1 MKPLAEKLVSL
12 ESQISREKGA
22 FALFAL
28 FLREEMQDRYDL
40 VVSSSW
46 IEEDKKAA
54 LDYLAERL
62 RSFLE
67 PQELLSLS
75 KIVLVDLD
83 NPSLRAVNKAVEVE
97 HGLSEV
103 RDDTFFGLEIKHA
116 YIITSKKQ
124 ETMAD
129 SGVL

>member
-12 ESQISREKGA
+12 EGQISKEKGA

-28 FLREEMQDRYDL
+28 FLREEVQDRYDL

-54 LDYLAERL
+54 LDYLAKQL
-62 RSFLE
+62 RSCLE

-75 KIVLVDLD
+75 RIVLVDLD
-83 NPSLRAVNKAVEVE
+83 NPSLRAINKAIKVE

-103 RDDTFFGLEIKHA
+103 KNGTFFDLEIKHA

-124 ETMAD
+124 KTMAD

>member
-54 LDYLAERL
+54 LDYLAKRL

-83 NPSLRAVNKAVEVE
+83 NPSLRAVNKAANVE

-103 RDDTFFGLEIKHA
+103 RDDIFFGLEIKHA